1 MKDVKEFATYVAQH
15 LFDEEPEMAET
26 CHAEVTEVTK
36 NNGNILTGITIK
48 EDGCNIAPT
57 IYVNSGFDKYQ
68 DGTPVEF
75 IIDDYL
81 RTYRNSKPSANFSVD
96 FFTDF
101 EQAKDRLTMKL
112 VNAEK
117 NSDLLAEVPHY
128 LVGDLALLFQVQVE
142 ATELGNATIT
152 VRNEHSEMWN
162 VDTEELFNQAK
173 QNMLEKQPIR
183 IQSMLEVLAEMMGDN
198 IPAEMLASE
207 PQMFVMSNATK
218 VNAASGM
225 IFTEKLQEFAE
236 LHNCNMFILPSSIH
250 ELLLVP
256 DNGSIDVDNLSQMV
270 HEVNTTQVSPE
281 EVLSDTVYY
290 YDKDARALM
299 FAESKE
305 ILDIVAA

>member
-1 MKDVKEFATYVAQH
+1 MKDVKEFATFVAEKI
-15 LFDEEPEMAET
+15 EEMT
-26 CHAEVTEVTK
+26 GCHTQVSEVTK
-36 NNGNILTGITIK
+36 NNGTRLTAVTVR

-57 IYVNSGFDKYQ
+57 IYVNDGFKKYLE
-68 DGTPVEF
+68 GTPVDE
-75 IIDDYL
+75 IIDSYVS
-81 RTYRNSKPSANFSVD
+81 TYENSKPSANFSVD

-101 EQAKDRLTMKL
+101 EQAKERLTMKL
-112 VNAEK
+112 VNADK
-117 NSDLLAEVPHY
+117 NADLLSEVPHY
-128 LVGDLALLFQVQVE
+128 MVGDLAILFQVQVE

-162 VDTEELFNQAK
+162 VETEVLFNQAK

-183 IQSMLEVLAEMMGDN
+183 IQSMLEVLSEMMGGE
-198 IPAEMLASE
+198 IPEEMIGEAEPPMY
-207 PQMFVMSNATK
+207 VMSNETK
-218 VNAASGM
+218 INAASGM

-256 DNGSIDVDNLSQMV
+256 DNGSMDVDNLSQMV